1 MSADLSIVIP
11 VYNEEESIP
20 ELLEWIFRVIDTH
33 AITSEILF
41 IDDGSTDS
49 SWRVITDWSKKD
61 TRVSGIKFNRNYGK
75 SAALQTGFDHA
86 GGEIIITMDADL
98 QDSPDEIPGL
108 VKQIS
113 EGNLHLVSGWKKK
126 RHDPLTKTIPS
137 KFFNRVTR
145 IVSGIRLH
153 DFNCG
158 LKAYRKEVIKNIH
171 VYGEM
176 HRYIPLI
183 AKWNGFNRI
192 GEKVVEHSARKYGAT
207 KYGMRRFITGFLD
220 LLSVTFVSRFKKNPM
235 HFFGVLGSISF
246 LSGFFIAI
254 WVITEKLYR
263 QFNHLPRRDVVDQP
277 LFFLALVAL
286 IVGMQLF
293 LAGFLAEMMIQVNQK
308 KGDYLISEKTSHQPL
323 SSGRSEKSDA

>member
-1 MSADLSIVIP
+1 MSKDLSIVIP

-20 ELLEWIFRVIDTH
+20 ELLEWIFRVVDKHHIAT
-33 AITSEILF
+33 EVLL
-41 IDDGSTDS
+41 IDDGSTDQSWQVIKES
-49 SWRVITDWSKKD
+49 SEKNPEINGLR
-61 TRVSGIKFNRNYGK
+61 FNRNYGK

-86 GGEIIITMDADL
+86 NGEIVITMDADL

-108 VKQIS
+108 IKLMH
-113 EGNLHLVSGWKKK
+113 ENNFDLVSGWKKK
-126 RHDPLTKTIPS
+126 RHDPISKTIPS

-145 IVSGIRLH
+145 MVSGIKLN

-158 LKAYRKEVIKNIH
+158 LKAYRSDVIKNIH

-183 AKWNGFNRI
+183 AKWSGFRNI
-192 GEKVVEHSARKYGAT
+192 GEKVVEHRARKYGKT
-207 KYGMRRFITGFLD
+207 KYGMKRFITGFLD

-235 HFFGVLGSISF
+235 HFFGVLGTLSF
-246 LSGFFIAI
+246 LSGF
-254 WVITEKLYR
+254 VITAWIISEKLYR

-293 LAGFLAEMMIQVNQK
+293 LAGFLAEMMTQVNQK
-308 KGDYLISEKTSHQPL
+308 KGDYLIAERTKEPTSSAGVSQ
-323 SSGRSEKSDA
+323 